1 MTNGSKVE
9 LIERLKKAAR
19 GSMINAKLNHYAV
32 FFLTLLGALSSATAT
47 ITVALGKG
55 VDLKIFTVVSA
66 AIPAATM
73 LLLSSLKLQD
83 RSRWHWTKTKR
94 LESLER
100 SLSYEENRTV
110 EDISK
115 AWSKMEKK
123 LDESRIGFGSVLNK

>member
-1 MTNGSKVE
+1 MTNDSKVE
-9 LIERLKKAAR
+9 LIERLQKATR
-19 GSMINAKLNHYAV
+19 GSIIYAKFNHYAA

-47 ITVALGKG
+47 IIVALGKG
-55 VDLKIFTVVSA
+55 VDLQIVTAVSA

-94 LESLER
+94 IESLER
-100 SLSYEENRTV
+100 SLSYEGRTV

-115 AWSKMEKK
+115 AWSEMEEG
-123 LDESRIGFGSVLNK
+123 LDETRVGLGSVSNK